1 MDMKRGFKRIRR
13 RIKLFAADAVDS
25 ILGRRDELTPPKR
38 MIFVAFC
45 HDYMKTGKEFLGQ

>member
-38 MIFVAFC
+38 MILVGSR
-45 HDYMKTGKEFLGQ
+45 HNYKKTGEEFLGQ